1 MNRFLVDLK
10 IKFPNQSIST
20 MDLKPTRIFELAEYT
35 RQKFNTADVLAGKE
49 DGIWRTYSADE
60 YVNITDSVAYG
71 LLNLGIDRGD
81 KVAII
86 SANRPEWNLADMG
99 INKIGA
105 VNVPI
110 YPNITTADYEY
121 ILNDS
126 GARIL
131 FVGSEEI
138 FDKVKMLIDK
148 VETLEAIYSFDEIEG
163 AKDWHE
169 IIKEGIANPQAS
181 KMKANQ
187 LEVKSSDLFTLIYTS
202 GTTGNPKGVMLS
214 HDNLYSQLLGLQDAI
229 PFDETD
235 RAISFLPL
243 CHVFER
249 VIEYYYLFK
258 GVSIYYADSIEL
270 LGENLK
276 EVNPTIMPTVPR
288 LLEKVY
294 DKIVAKG
301 SDLTGIKKGLFFW
314 ALNLGLRHELEGKNG
329 WFYEFQLKL
338 ANKIIF
344 TKWREAVGGNIKYI
358 VSGAAALQPR
368 LARVFTAANMP
379 IYEGYGLSETSPVI
393 SVNTT
398 EPGGKC
404 YGTVGKVMTGVD
416 VKFGDDGEILCKGH
430 NVMMGYYKKPE
441 LTAEVIDKDGWFS
454 TGDIGKMIDGV
465 YLKITD
471 RKKEIFKTSG
481 GKYIAPQVMENKYK
495 ESRIIEQ
502 VMVLGEGEKMPGAFI
517 VPEFESLK
525 VWCKLHDIAYTTN
538 TEMAAHPKV
547 IEKFH
552 AEIAHY
558 NEQFAPYEHVKKVV
572 IMKESWTIEGGELT
586 ATLKLKRKPVLA
598 KYQREYKEIYN

>member
-1 MNRFLVDLK
+1 
-10 IKFPNQSIST
+10 

-35 RQKFNTADVLAGKE
+35 RQKFNKSDVLAGKE
-49 DGIWRTYSADE
+49 DGVWRTYSAEE
-60 YVNITDSVAYG
+60 YVNITDSVGYG
-71 LLNLGIDRGD
+71 LLNLGIERGD
-81 KVAII
+81 KVAIV
-86 SANRPEWNLADMG
+86 SPNRPEWNLADMG

-105 VNVPI
+105 INVPI

-131 FVGSEEI
+131 LVGSEEI
-138 FDKVKMLIDK
+138 FHKVKMLIDK
-148 VETLEAIYSFDEIEG
+148 VESLEAIYAFDEIEG
-163 AKDWHE
+163 VRDWHE
-169 IIKEGIANPQAS
+169 IIEEGMANPQAS

-214 HDNLYSQLLGLQDAI
+214 HDNLYSQLVGLKNAI

-258 GVSIYYADSIEL
+258 GTSIYYAESIEL

-301 SDLTGIKKGLFFW
+301 SDLTGLKKGLFFW
-314 ALNLGLRHELEGKNG
+314 ALNLGLSHELDGKNG
-329 WFYEFQLKL
+329 WFYEFQLKI
-338 ANKIIF
+338 ANKLIF

-368 LARVFTAANMP
+368 LARVFTAAQMP

-398 EPGGKC
+398 ELGGKA
-404 YGTVGKVMTGVD
+404 YGTVGKVMTGVE
-416 VKFGDDGEILCKGH
+416 VKFGDDGEILCKGP
-430 NVMMGYYKKPE
+430 NVMMGYYNKPE
-441 LTAEVIDKDGWFS
+441 LTAEVIDQDGWFS
-454 TGDIGKMIDGV
+454 TGDIGKMVDGV

-502 VMVLGEGEKMPGAFI
+502 IMVLGEGEKMPGAFI
-517 VPEFESLK
+517 VPEFEALK
-525 VWCKLHDIAYTTN
+525 VWCKLHDIVYTTN
-538 TEMAAHPKV
+538 SEMASHPEVLK
-547 IEKFH
+547 KFD

-558 NEQFAPYEHVKKVV
+558 NEQFAPFEQVKKVV
-572 IMKESWTIEGGELT
+572 VMKQPWTIEGGELT

-598 KYQREYKEIYN
+598 KYQKEYKQIYN

>member
-1 MNRFLVDLK
+1 MNL
-10 IKFPNQSIST
+10 N
-20 MDLKPTRIFELAEYT
+20 PTRIFELAEYT
-35 RQKFNTADVLAGKE
+35 RQKFNKPDVLAGKE
-49 DGIWRTYSADE
+49 DGVWRTYSADE
-60 YVNITDSVAYG
+60 YVSITDAIGYG
-71 LLNLGIDRGD
+71 LLNLGVNKGD
-81 KVAII
+81 KISII
-86 SANRPEWNLADMG
+86 SPNRPEWSLADMG

-121 ILNDS
+121 ILNDA
-126 GARIL
+126 GVKIL
-131 FVGSEEI
+131 FVGSEDI
-138 FDKVKMLIDK
+138 FDKVHLLIDK
-148 VETLEAIYSFDEIEG
+148 VETLEAIYAFDEIEG

-169 IIKEGIANPQAS
+169 IIEDGKSNPQAS

-214 HDNLYSQLLGLQDAI
+214 HDNLYSQFVGLKEAI

-258 GVSIYYADSIEL
+258 GTSVYYAESIEQI
-270 LGENLK
+270 GENLK
-276 EVNPTIMPTVPR
+276 EINPTIMPTVPR

-301 SDLTGIKKGLFFW
+301 SDLTGVKKGLFFW

-329 WFYEFQLKL
+329 WCYEFQLKI
-338 ANKIIF
+338 ANKLIF
-344 TKWREAVGGNIKYI
+344 SKWREAVGGNIKYI

-368 LARVFTAANMP
+368 LARVFTAAKMP
-379 IYEGYGLSETSPVI
+379 ILEGYGLSETSPVI
-393 SVNTT
+393 SVNTMD
-398 EPGGKC
+398 PSGRA
-404 YGTVGKVMTGVD
+404 YGTVGKVMTGVE

-430 NVMMGYYKKPE
+430 NVMMGYYNKPD

-454 TGDIGKMIDGV
+454 TGDIGKMVDGV

-481 GKYIAPQVMENKYK
+481 GKYIAPQVMENKFK
-495 ESRIIEQ
+495 ESRLVEQ
-502 VMVLGEGEKMPGAFI
+502 IMVLGDGEKMPGAFI
-517 VPEFESLK
+517 VPDFESLK
-525 VWCKLHDIAYTTN
+525 VWCKLHNINYTTN
-538 TEMAAHPKV
+538 AEMIVHPEVLKKY
-547 IEKFH
+547 EK
-552 AEIAHY
+552 EVAHY
-558 NEQFAPYEHVKKVV
+558 NEQFATFERVKKFVL
-572 IMKESWTIEGGELT
+572 MKEAWSIEGGELT

-598 KYQREYKEIYN
+598 KYEKEYKEIYG

>member
-1 MNRFLVDLK
+1 
-10 IKFPNQSIST
+10 
-20 MDLKPTRIFELAEYT
+20 MDLKPTRIFELAEFT
-35 RQKFNTADVLAGKE
+35 RQKFNKPDVLAGKE
-49 DGIWRTYSADE
+49 DGVWRTYSADE
-60 YVNITDSVAYG
+60 YVTMTDSIGYG
-71 LLNLGIDRGD
+71 LINLGVERGD
-81 KVAII
+81 KIAIV
-86 SANRPEWNLADMG
+86 STNRPEWNLADMG

-105 VNVPI
+105 INVPI

-126 GARIL
+126 GAKIM

-138 FDKVKMLIDK
+138 FDKVKMLVDK
-148 VETLEAIYSFDEIEG
+148 VESLEAIYSFDEIEG

-169 IIKEGIANPQAS
+169 IIEDGVSNPQAS

-214 HDNLYSQLLGLQDAI
+214 HDNLHSQLTGLKDAL
-229 PFDETD
+229 PLDETD

-249 VIEYYYLFK
+249 VVEYYYLFK
-258 GVSIYYADSIEL
+258 GTSIYYAESIEQI
-270 LGENLK
+270 GENLK
-276 EVNPTIMPTVPR
+276 EINPTVMPTVPR

-301 SDLTGIKKGLFFW
+301 SELTGIKKGLFFW
-314 ALNLGLRHELEGKNG
+314 ALNLGLKHELDGKNG
-329 WFYEFQLKL
+329 WWYEFKLKI
-338 ANKIIF
+338 ANKLIF
-344 TKWREAVGGNIKYI
+344 SKWREAVGGNMRYI
-358 VSGAAALQPR
+358 FSGAAALQPR
-368 LARVFTAANMP
+368 LARVFTAAKMP

-398 EPGGKC
+398 EAGGKC
-404 YGTVGKVMTGVD
+404 YGTVGKVMTGVE

-430 NVMMGYYKKPE
+430 NVMMGYYNKPE

-454 TGDIGKMIDGV
+454 TGDIGTLVDGI

-495 ESRIIEQ
+495 ESRLIEQ
-502 VMVLGEGEKMPGAFI
+502 VMVIGEGEKMPGAFI

-525 VWCKLHDIAYTTN
+525 VWCKLHDITYTSN
-538 TEMAAHPKV
+538 SEMATHPEV
-547 IEKFH
+547 IKKFNS
-552 AEIAHY
+552 EIEHY
-558 NEQFAPYEHVKKVV
+558 NEQFAQYEQVKKIVL
-572 IMKESWTIEGGELT
+572 MKEPWTIEGGELT
-586 ATLKLKRKPVLA
+586 ATLKLKRKPVLN
-598 KYQREYKEIYN
+598 KYQKEYKEIYN

>member
-1 MNRFLVDLK
+1 ME
-10 IKFPNQSIST
+10 
-20 MDLKPTRIFELAEYT
+20 LKPTRIFELAEYT
-35 RQKFNTADVLAGKE
+35 RQKFNKTDVLAGKE

-86 SANRPEWNLADMG
+86 SPNRPEWSLADMG

-105 VNVPI
+105 INVPI
-110 YPNITTADYEY
+110 YPNITTPDYEY

-131 FVGSEEI
+131 LVGSEEI

-169 IIKEGIANPQAS
+169 IIEEGTANPQAS

-214 HDNLYSQLLGLQDAI
+214 HDNLYSQLMGLKDAI
-229 PFDETD
+229 PFDEDD

-258 GVSIYYADSIEL
+258 GVSIYYAESIEL

-314 ALNLGLRHELEGKNG
+314 ALNLGLRHELDGKNG
-329 WFYEFQLKL
+329 WYYEFQLKL

-398 EPGGKC
+398 EAGGKA
-404 YGTVGKVMTGVD
+404 YGTVGKVMTGVE
-416 VKFGDDGEILCKGH
+416 VKFGDDGEILCKGP
-430 NVMMGYYKKPE
+430 NVMMGYYNKPD
-441 LTAEVIDKDGWFS
+441 LTSEVIDADGWFS
-454 TGDIGKMIDGV
+454 TGDIGKMMDGV

-517 VPEFESLK
+517 VPQFEALQ
-525 VWCKLHDIAYTTN
+525 VWCKLHDIAYTSDS
-538 TEMAAHPKV
+538 EMASHPEVLK
-547 IEKFH
+547 KFD

-558 NEQFAPYEHVKKVV
+558 NEQFAPYEQVKKVV
-572 IMKESWTIEGGELT
+572 VMKEPWTIEGGELT

-598 KYQREYKEIYN
+598 KYQKEYKEIYK

>member
-1 MNRFLVDLK
+1 
-10 IKFPNQSIST
+10 

-35 RQKFNTADVLAGKE
+35 RQKFNKSDVLAGKE
-49 DGIWRTYSADE
+49 DGIWRTYTADE

-86 SANRPEWNLADMG
+86 SPNRPEWNLADMG

-105 VNVPI
+105 INVPI

-131 FVGSEEI
+131 LVGSEEI

-148 VETLEAIYSFDEIEG
+148 VETLEAIYAFDEIEG
-163 AKDWHE
+163 VKDWHE
-169 IIKEGIANPQAS
+169 IIEEGMVNPQAS

-214 HDNLYSQLLGLQDAI
+214 HDNLYSQLMGLKDAI
-229 PFDETD
+229 PFDEDD

-258 GVSIYYADSIEL
+258 GVSIYYAESIES

-301 SDLTGIKKGLFFW
+301 SDLTGVKKGLFFW
-314 ALNLGLRHELEGKNG
+314 ALDLGLRHELEGKNG

-398 EPGGKC
+398 EVGGKA
-404 YGTVGKVMTGVD
+404 YGTVGRVMTGVE
-416 VKFGDDGEILCKGH
+416 VKFGDDGEILCKGP
-430 NVMMGYYKKPE
+430 NVMMGYYNKPE
-441 LTAEVIDKDGWFS
+441 LTAEVIDADGWFS

-517 VPEFESLK
+517 VPEFEALK
-525 VWCKLHDIAYTTN
+525 VWCKLHDLAYTTN
-538 TEMAAHPKV
+538 AEMDAHPKV
-547 IEKFH
+547 LAKFD

-558 NEQFAPYEHVKKVV
+558 NEQFAPYEQVKKVV

-598 KYQREYKEIYN
+598 KYQKEYKEIYN

>member
-1 MNRFLVDLK
+1 
-10 IKFPNQSIST
+10 
-20 MDLKPTRIFELAEYT
+20 
-35 RQKFNTADVLAGKE
+35 
-49 DGIWRTYSADE
+49 
-60 YVNITDSVAYG
+60 
-71 LLNLGIDRGD
+71 
-81 KVAII
+81 
-86 SANRPEWNLADMG
+86 MG

-105 VNVPI
+105 INVPI

-121 ILNDS
+121 ILNDA
-126 GARIL
+126 GVKIL

-138 FDKVKMLIDK
+138 FEKVHMLVDK
-148 VETLEAIYSFDEIEG
+148 VESLEAIYAFDEIEG

-169 IIKEGIANPQAS
+169 IIEDGLANPQAS
-181 KMKANQ
+181 KMKTNQ

-214 HDNLYSQLLGLQDAI
+214 HDNLYAQLVGLKDAL
-229 PFDETD
+229 PLNETD

-249 VIEYYYLFK
+249 VVEYYYLYK
-258 GVSIYYADSIEL
+258 GTSVYYAESIEQI
-270 LGENLK
+270 GDNLK
-276 EVNPTIMPTVPR
+276 EINPTVMPTVPR

-314 ALNLGLRHELEGKNG
+314 ALNLGLRHELDGKNG
-329 WFYEFQLKL
+329 WCYEFQLKI
-338 ANKIIF
+338 ANKLIF
-344 TKWREAVGGNIKYI
+344 NKWREAVGGNMKYI
-358 VSGAAALQPR
+358 FSGAAALQPR
-368 LARVFTAANMP
+368 LARVFTAAKMP

-393 SVNTT
+393 SVNST

-404 YGTVGKVMTGVD
+404 YGTVGKVMKGVE

-430 NVMMGYYKKPE
+430 NVMMGYYNKPD
-441 LTAEVIDKDGWFS
+441 LTAEVLDENGWFS
-454 TGDIGKMIDGV
+454 TGDIGTMVDGV

-502 VMVLGEGEKMPGAFI
+502 IMVLGEGEKMPGAFI

-525 VWCKLHDIAYTTN
+525 VWCKLHDITYTTN
-538 TEMAAHPKV
+538 SEMVAHPEVLK
-547 IEKFH
+547 KYNS
-552 AEIAHY
+552 EIAHY
-558 NEQFAPYEHVKKVV
+558 NEQFAPYEQVKKIVL
-572 IMKESWTIEGGELT
+572 MKEVWTIEGGELT

-598 KYQREYKEIYN
+598 KYQKEYKEIYN

>member
-1 MNRFLVDLK
+1 ME
-10 IKFPNQSIST
+10 
-20 MDLKPTRIFELAEYT
+20 LKPTRIFELAEYT
-35 RQKFNTADVLAGKE
+35 RQKFNKTDVLAGKE

-86 SANRPEWNLADMG
+86 SPNRPEWNLADMG

-105 VNVPI
+105 INVPI
-110 YPNITTADYEY
+110 YPNITTPDYEY

-131 FVGSEEI
+131 LVGSEEI

-169 IIKEGIANPQAS
+169 IIEEGAANPQAS

-214 HDNLYSQLLGLQDAI
+214 HDNLYSQLMGLKDAI
-229 PFDETD
+229 PFDEDD

-258 GVSIYYADSIEL
+258 GVSIYYAESIEL

-314 ALNLGLRHELEGKNG
+314 ALNLGLRHELDGKNG
-329 WFYEFQLKL
+329 WYYEFQLKL

-398 EPGGKC
+398 EAGGKA
-404 YGTVGKVMTGVD
+404 YGTVGKVMTGVE

-430 NVMMGYYKKPE
+430 NVMMGYYNKPD
-441 LTAEVIDKDGWFS
+441 LTAEVIDADGWFS

-517 VPEFESLK
+517 VPQFEALQ
-525 VWCKLHDIAYTTN
+525 VWCKLHDIAYTSDS
-538 TEMAAHPKV
+538 EMASHPEVLK
-547 IEKFH
+547 KFD

-558 NEQFAPYEHVKKVV
+558 NEQFAPYEQVKKVV
-572 IMKESWTIEGGELT
+572 VMKEPWTIEGGELT
-586 ATLKLKRKPVLA
+586 ATLKLKRKPVLT
-598 KYQREYKEIYN
+598 KYQKEYKEIYK

>member
-1 MNRFLVDLK
+1 M
-10 IKFPNQSIST
+10 
-20 MDLKPTRIFELAEYT
+20 
-35 RQKFNTADVLAGKE
+35 
-49 DGIWRTYSADE
+49 
-60 YVNITDSVAYG
+60 
-71 LLNLGIDRGD
+71 
-81 KVAII
+81 
-86 SANRPEWNLADMG
+86 
-99 INKIGA
+99 
-105 VNVPI
+105 
-110 YPNITTADYEY
+110 
-121 ILNDS
+121 
-126 GARIL
+126 
-131 FVGSEEI
+131 
-138 FDKVKMLIDK
+138 
-148 VETLEAIYSFDEIEG
+148 
-163 AKDWHE
+163 
-169 IIKEGIANPQAS
+169 ANPQAS

-214 HDNLYSQLLGLQDAI
+214 HDNLYSQLVGLKNAI

-258 GVSIYYADSIEL
+258 GTSIYYAESIEL

-301 SDLTGIKKGLFFW
+301 SDLTGLKKGLFFW
-314 ALNLGLRHELEGKNG
+314 ALNLGLSHELDGKNG
-329 WFYEFQLKL
+329 WFYEFQLKI
-338 ANKIIF
+338 ANKLIF

-368 LARVFTAANMP
+368 LARVFTAAQMP

-398 EPGGKC
+398 ELGGKA
-404 YGTVGKVMTGVD
+404 YGTVGKVMTGVE
-416 VKFGDDGEILCKGH
+416 VKFGDDGEILCKGP
-430 NVMMGYYKKPE
+430 NVMMGYYNKPE
-441 LTAEVIDKDGWFS
+441 LTAEVIDQDGWFS
-454 TGDIGKMIDGV
+454 TGDIGKMVDGV

-502 VMVLGEGEKMPGAFI
+502 IMVLGEGEKMPGAFI
-517 VPEFESLK
+517 VPEFEALK
-525 VWCKLHDIAYTTN
+525 VWCKLHDIVYTTN
-538 TEMAAHPKV
+538 SEMASHPEVLK
-547 IEKFH
+547 KFD

-558 NEQFAPYEHVKKVV
+558 NEQFAPFEQVKKVV
-572 IMKESWTIEGGELT
+572 VMKQPWTIEGGELT

-598 KYQREYKEIYN
+598 KYQKEYKQIYN

>member
-1 MNRFLVDLK
+1 
-10 IKFPNQSIST
+10 
-20 MDLKPTRIFELAEYT
+20 MDLKPTRIFELAEFT
-35 RQKFNTADVLAGKE
+35 RQKFNKPDVLAGKE
-49 DGIWRTYSADE
+49 DGNWRTYSADE
-60 YVNITDSVAYG
+60 YVTMTDSIGYG
-71 LLNLGIDRGD
+71 LINLGMERGD
-81 KVAII
+81 KIAII
-86 SANRPEWNLADMG
+86 SNNRPEWNLADMG

-105 VNVPI
+105 INVPI

-126 GARIL
+126 GAKII

-138 FDKVKMLIDK
+138 FDKVKMLLDK
-148 VETLEAIYSFDEIEG
+148 VETLQAIYSFDEIEG
-163 AKDWHE
+163 AIDWHE
-169 IIKEGIANPQAS
+169 IIEDGLSNPQAS

-214 HDNLYSQLLGLQDAI
+214 HHNLYSQLTGLKDAL
-229 PFDETD
+229 PLNETD

-249 VIEYYYLFK
+249 VVEYYYLYK
-258 GVSIYYADSIEL
+258 GTSIYYAESIEQI
-270 LGENLK
+270 GENLK
-276 EVNPTIMPTVPR
+276 EINPTVMPTVPR

-301 SDLTGIKKGLFFW
+301 SDLSGIKKGLFFW
-314 ALNLGLRHELEGKNG
+314 ALNLGLKHELDGKNG
-329 WFYEFQLKL
+329 WWYEFKLKI
-338 ANKIIF
+338 ANKLIF
-344 TKWREAVGGNIKYI
+344 SKWREAVGGNMKYI
-358 VSGAAALQPR
+358 FSGAAALQPR
-368 LARVFTAANMP
+368 LARVFTAAKMP

-398 EPGGKC
+398 EVGGKC
-404 YGTVGKVMTGVD
+404 YGTVGKVMTGVE

-430 NVMMGYYKKPE
+430 NVMMGYYNKPE

-454 TGDIGKMIDGV
+454 TGDIGTLVDGM

-495 ESRIIEQ
+495 ESRLIEQ
-502 VMVLGEGEKMPGAFI
+502 VMVIGEGEKMPGAFI

-525 VWCKLHDIAYTTN
+525 IWCKLHDITYTTN
-538 TEMAAHPKV
+538 SKIVAHPEV
-547 IEKFH
+547 IKKFNS
-552 AEIAHY
+552 EIEHY
-558 NEQFAPYEHVKKVV
+558 NKQFAQYEQVKKIVL
-572 IMKESWTIEGGELT
+572 MKEIWTIEGGELT
-586 ATLKLKRKPVLA
+586 ATLKLKRKPILT
-598 KYQREYKEIYN
+598 KYQKEYKEIYN

>member
-1 MNRFLVDLK
+1 
-10 IKFPNQSIST
+10 

-35 RQKFNTADVLAGKE
+35 RQKFNKPDVLAGKE
-49 DGIWRTYSADE
+49 DGVWRSYSADE
-60 YVNITDSVAYG
+60 YVSITDTIGYG
-71 LLNLGIDRGD
+71 LLNLGVNKGD
-81 KVAII
+81 KISII
-86 SANRPEWNLADMG
+86 SPNRPEWSLADMG

-121 ILNDS
+121 ILNDA
-126 GARIL
+126 GVKIL

-138 FDKVKMLIDK
+138 FDKVHLLIDK
-148 VETLEAIYSFDEIEG
+148 VETLEAIYAFDEIEG

-169 IIKEGIANPQAS
+169 IIEDGKSNPQAS

-214 HDNLYSQLLGLQDAI
+214 HDNLYSQFVGLKEAI

-258 GVSIYYADSIEL
+258 GTSVYYAESIEQI
-270 LGENLK
+270 GENLK
-276 EVNPTIMPTVPR
+276 EINPTIMPTVPR

-301 SDLTGIKKGLFFW
+301 SDLTGVKKGLFFW

-329 WFYEFQLKL
+329 WCYEFQLKI
-338 ANKIIF
+338 ANKLIF
-344 TKWREAVGGNIKYI
+344 SKWREAIGGNIKYI

-368 LARVFTAANMP
+368 LARVFTAAKMP
-379 IYEGYGLSETSPVI
+379 ILEGYGLSETSPVI
-393 SVNTT
+393 SVNTMD
-398 EPGGKC
+398 PSGRA
-404 YGTVGKVMTGVD
+404 YGTVGKVMTGVE

-430 NVMMGYYKKPE
+430 NVMMGYYNKPD

-454 TGDIGKMIDGV
+454 TGDIGEMVDDT

-481 GKYIAPQVMENKYK
+481 GKYIAPQVMENKFK
-495 ESRIIEQ
+495 ESRLVEL
-502 VMVLGEGEKMPGAFI
+502 VMVLGDGEKMPGAFI

-525 VWCKLHDIAYTTN
+525 IWCKLHNVEYTTDAKM
-538 TEMAAHPKV
+538 TEHPEVLKKYEMEV
-547 IEKFH
+547 
-552 AEIAHY
+552 AHY
-558 NEQFAPYEHVKKVV
+558 NEQFAPYERIKKFVL
-572 IMKESWTIEGGELT
+572 MKEVWSIEGGELT

-598 KYQREYKEIYN
+598 KYEKEYKEIYG

>member
-1 MNRFLVDLK
+1 
-10 IKFPNQSIST
+10 

-35 RQKFNTADVLAGKE
+35 RQKFNKSDVLAGKE
-49 DGIWRTYSADE
+49 DGLWRSYSAEE

-71 LLNLGIDRGD
+71 LLNLGVDRGD
-81 KVAII
+81 KVAIV
-86 SANRPEWNLADMG
+86 SPNRPEWNLADMG

-105 VNVPI
+105 INVPI

-131 FVGSEEI
+131 LVGSEDI
-138 FDKVKMLIDK
+138 FDKVKTLLNK
-148 VETLEAIYSFDEIEG
+148 VETLEAIYAFDEIEG
-163 AKDWHE
+163 VKDWHE
-169 IIKEGIANPQAS
+169 IIEEGMANPQAS

-202 GTTGNPKGVMLS
+202 GTTGDPKGVMLS
-214 HDNLYSQLLGLQDAI
+214 HDNLYSQLMGLKDAI

-258 GVSIYYADSIEL
+258 GVSIYYAESIEL

-314 ALNLGLRHELEGKNG
+314 ALNLGLKHELDGKNG
-329 WFYEFQLKL
+329 WYYELQLKL
-338 ANKIIF
+338 ANKLIF

-368 LARVFTAANMP
+368 LARVFTAAKMP

-398 EPGGKC
+398 ETGGKA
-404 YGTVGKVMTGVD
+404 YGTVGKVMTGVE
-416 VKFGDDGEILCKGH
+416 VKFGDDGEILCKGP
-430 NVMMGYYKKPE
+430 NVMMGYYNKPD
-441 LTAEVIDKDGWFS
+441 LTAEVIDADGWFA

-517 VPEFESLK
+517 VPEFEALK

-538 TEMAAHPKV
+538 TEMACHPEVLK
-547 IEKFH
+547 KFDT
-552 AEIAHY
+552 EIAHY
-558 NEQFAPYEHVKKVV
+558 NEQFAPYEQVKKVV
-572 IMKESWTIEGGELT
+572 VMKEPWTIEGGELT

-598 KYQREYKEIYN
+598 KYQKEYKEIYN

>member
-1 MNRFLVDLK
+1 
-10 IKFPNQSIST
+10 

-35 RQKFNTADVLAGKE
+35 RQKFNKSDVLAGKE
-49 DGIWRTYSADE
+49 DGVWRTYSAEE
-60 YVNITDSVAYG
+60 YVNITDSVGYG
-71 LLNLGIDRGD
+71 LLNLGIERGD
-81 KVAII
+81 KVAIV
-86 SANRPEWNLADMG
+86 SPNRPEWNLADMG

-105 VNVPI
+105 INVPI

-131 FVGSEEI
+131 LVGSEEI
-138 FDKVKMLIDK
+138 FHKVKMLIDK
-148 VETLEAIYSFDEIEG
+148 VESLEAIYAFDEIEG
-163 AKDWHE
+163 VRDWHE
-169 IIKEGIANPQAS
+169 IIEEGMANPQAS

-214 HDNLYSQLLGLQDAI
+214 HDNLYSQLVGLKNAI

-258 GVSIYYADSIEL
+258 GTSIYYAESIEL

-301 SDLTGIKKGLFFW
+301 SDLTGLKKGLFFW
-314 ALNLGLRHELEGKNG
+314 ALNLGLSHELDGKNG
-329 WFYEFQLKL
+329 WFYEFQLKI
-338 ANKIIF
+338 ANKLIF

-368 LARVFTAANMP
+368 LARVFTAAQMP

-398 EPGGKC
+398 ELGGKA
-404 YGTVGKVMTGVD
+404 YGTVGKVMTGVE
-416 VKFGDDGEILCKGH
+416 VKFGDDGEILCKGP
-430 NVMMGYYKKPE
+430 NVMMGYYNKPE
-441 LTAEVIDKDGWFS
+441 LTAEVIDQDGWFS
-454 TGDIGKMIDGV
+454 TGDIGKMVDGV

-517 VPEFESLK
+517 VPEFEALK
-525 VWCKLHDIAYTTN
+525 VWCKLHDIVYTTN
-538 TEMAAHPKV
+538 SEMASHPEVLK
-547 IEKFH
+547 KFD

-558 NEQFAPYEHVKKVV
+558 NEQFAPFEQVKKVV
-572 IMKESWTIEGGELT
+572 VMKQPWTIEGGELT

-598 KYQREYKEIYN
+598 KYQKEYKQIYN

>member
-1 MNRFLVDLK
+1 
-10 IKFPNQSIST
+10 

-35 RQKFNTADVLAGKE
+35 RQKFNKSDVLAGKE
-49 DGIWRTYSADE
+49 DGVWRTYSAEE
-60 YVNITDSVAYG
+60 YVNITDSVGYG
-71 LLNLGIDRGD
+71 LLNLGIERGD
-81 KVAII
+81 KVAIV
-86 SANRPEWNLADMG
+86 SPNRPEWNLADMG

-105 VNVPI
+105 INVPI

-131 FVGSEEI
+131 LVGSEEI
-138 FDKVKMLIDK
+138 FHKVKMLIDK
-148 VETLEAIYSFDEIEG
+148 VESLEAIYAFDEIEG

-169 IIKEGIANPQAS
+169 IIEEGMANPQAS

-214 HDNLYSQLLGLQDAI
+214 HDNLYSQLVGLKNAI

-258 GVSIYYADSIEL
+258 GTSIYYAESIEL

-301 SDLTGIKKGLFFW
+301 SDLTGLKKGLFFW
-314 ALNLGLRHELEGKNG
+314 ALNLGLSHELDGKNG
-329 WFYEFQLKL
+329 WFYEFQLKI
-338 ANKIIF
+338 ANKLIF

-368 LARVFTAANMP
+368 LARVFTAAQMP

-398 EPGGKC
+398 ELGGKA
-404 YGTVGKVMTGVD
+404 YGTVGKVMTGVE
-416 VKFGDDGEILCKGH
+416 VKFGDDGEILCKGP
-430 NVMMGYYKKPE
+430 NVMMGYYNKPE
-441 LTAEVIDKDGWFS
+441 LTAEVIDQDGWFS
-454 TGDIGKMIDGV
+454 TGDIGKMVDGV

-502 VMVLGEGEKMPGAFI
+502 IMVLGEGEKMPGAFI
-517 VPEFESLK
+517 VPEFEALK
-525 VWCKLHDIAYTTN
+525 VWCKLHDIVYTTN
-538 TEMAAHPKV
+538 SEMASHPEVLK
-547 IEKFH
+547 KFD

-558 NEQFAPYEHVKKVV
+558 NEQFAPFEQVKKVV
-572 IMKESWTIEGGELT
+572 VMKQPWTIEGGELT

-598 KYQREYKEIYN
+598 KYQKEYKQIYN